1 MQQVH
6 VPIAVTVTQLA
17 LMGQVYQT
25 NTLTVPIRSVCAVTA
40 SMQQTHTNHVHTR
53 DVGSMT
59 RQPTPVKT

>member
-25 NTLTVPIRSVCAVTA
+25 NTSTAPIRSVCAVTA
-40 SMQQTHTNHVHTR
+40 SMPQTRTNHVHTR

-59 RQPTPVKT
+59 KQPRPVMT